1 MGQALIG
8 IRKRMRFFKE
18 AILLQG
24 PLLQDEFLTE
34 LPEMMQLLEQLLRE
48 QGVSRVEMNPYL
60 IEQVLDESLS
70 IVADHRYQSLI
81 DRLEALGYVHELDLE
96 STRSLGQ
103 MFRKNLTVY
112 ESVDSLYQDFTNNI
126 AREIRKATEAHISVR
141 ELSYDE
147 LGIFNDILEVTAE
160 RKGFPKKSLEY
171 FQLVKQAFGEKA
183 KFMLAS
189 LDREAYQAYYEERIQ
204 YFTDRI
210 EMLESAERLSKKT
223 KGLITDAKDQLASYE
238 KRKKNFEALEVDTSQ
253 RYIPVSSY
261 VFICYGDEVL
271 SWHGGSYEEYLAFGG
286 STLLNW
292 HMICYAFENGYDYYN
307 FYGTI
312 ETDLANKNQGN
323 FQYKRQFGGELDVL
337 VGLFN
342 KTWNPLMK
350 VIERVKS

>member
-1 MGQALIG
+1 
-8 IRKRMRFFKE
+8 
-18 AILLQG
+18 
-24 PLLQDEFLTE
+24 
-34 LPEMMQLLEQLLRE
+34 
-48 QGVSRVEMNPYL
+48 
-60 IEQVLDESLS
+60 
-70 IVADHRYQSLI
+70 
-81 DRLEALGYVHELDLE
+81 
-96 STRSLGQ
+96 

-271 SWHGGSYEEYLAFGG
+271 SWHGGSYEEYLVFGG

-292 HMICYAFENGYDYYN
+292 HMMCYAFENGYDYYN